1 MEVKMAEAVARA
13 VETAELPAAE
23 ASSLLPVQ
31 VATAAAVELE
41 ALAASVEEE
50 EATLARAA

>member
-23 ASSLLPVQ
+23 ASSLHAARVAA
-31 VATAAAVELE
+31 ATAVEPAALV
-41 ALAASVEEE
+41 ASVEEE
-50 EATLARAA
+50 AVTLARAA

>member
-31 VATAAAVELE
+31 VATAAAVELA

-50 EATLARAA
+50 AATLARAA